1 MSSSWYVY
9 FILIWPTSFTSA
21 VRGNRDDIG
30 SRKWAAYRLSPP
42 DAIHAGAERLSA
54 MKPNRNASGAS
65 RTAMSAPVMSGQGFS
80 YTNPPMQWRMN
91 STKIYGNAI
100 QMLNGKISSGR
111 ALGKDVLYTTIIFQI
126 YEISKQLINCSPP
139 GFGAWIAHVQG
150 SSAIINQCSGQDDET
165 AASKLFRRQ
174 LKFVTV
180 SVLILDCPD
189 FYNPSAWQDNSL
201 QDIDSPEPIDELID
215 RLADCSALMEQV
227 DGFLEKGAEDHDQIL
242 YSGRELL
249 FTYQLLEVLQV
260 SAGHVSLAGC
270 YSPSGE
276 HANSE
281 VTLNPEIIADFT
293 TLAEH
298 YADQPDLKT
307 LGAQLLLA
315 PLSQSAQF
323 YSVHELAEKY
333 RWCQEVFVLLPQ
345 LGLGIGYFLKDMY
358 VIRNEK
364 ITTHIMGCDFR
375 VYICKL
381 LYEGIPEDTDVSLSA
396 ECNATL
402 AVDWNVGVM
411 AQRLS
416 MVEPSSRT
424 VIPNVFASYRTI
436 HRSARLPA
444 ITASEARHRPTLRP
458 HQQSAVI
465 RVNGPSPVSKR
476 SIFIQTENT
485 PNPDALKFIPN
496 HRVLPEGFPTS
507 FLEYLS
513 PRSTLAPPHPSPLA
527 ANLFN
532 VDGVTSI
539 FFGPEF
545 ITVTKASDA
554 NWAHI
559 KPEIFSLI
567 TQAVTSGEPIVNT
580 VAKSGENAQ
589 EGGEEESL
597 SYNEEDDEVVS
608 MIKELLETRIRPAIQ
623 EDGGDIE
630 LRGFENGIV
639 MLKLRGACRTCDSS
653 TVTLKNGIESM
664 LMHYIEEVQ
673 GVEQVMDEEE
683 EISMHE
689 FAKFEEKLRQ
699 QKGAAAT
706 ASTGGKGTLD
716 SAP

>member
-1 MSSSWYVY
+1 MVSSSWCVY

-65 RTAMSAPVMSGQGFS
+65 RTAMSAPVMSGQG
-80 YTNPPMQWRMN
+80 
-91 STKIYGNAI
+91 TKIYGNAI

-126 YEISKQLINCSPP
+126 YELINCSPP

-165 AASKLFRRQ
+165 AASRLFRRQ
-174 LKFVTV
+174 LKFVT
-180 SVLILDCPD
+180 LCDAIGKRKAPD

-281 VTLNPEIIADFT
+281 VTPNPEIIADFT

-298 YADQPDLKT
+298 YADQVCRSVLYCLQPDLKT

-345 LGLGIGYFLKDMY
+345 LGLGIGYFLKDMK
-358 VIRNEK
+358 RK

-381 LYEGIPEDTDVSLSA
+381 LIPEDTDVSLSA

-402 AVDWNVGVM
+402 AVDWNVGVT